1 MHMED
6 LTLELQSNLDKIRR
20 TVFREYLYNV
30 SEEFLVY
37 PFNRYNTYKN
47 DKNED
52 TKRIVPDA
60 NIQCIHIDR
69 WVYDK
74 KEQIIDR
81 FANVYSSFSQRKDAI
96 AMLVNRTVDGADF
109 YFVIRSDSSQGGNKT
124 NTNSSLDLLIASI
137 KGNFPGTIVE
147 KVPSVQ
153 KEVIEKKN
161 GEEEKKN
168 TDIWGL
174 QEKAAI
180 SAITSIS
187 SDKSEKHL
195 SQGLEKVLSG
205 ISPKDK
211 KDEYTLV
218 FLAEPVSNKE
228 IKSIKNGYEAL
239 ASGIHSYSE
248 YQSNET
254 LTEAVTDGTSWA
266 TAHTTGTNRSIAKT
280 RGINA
285 GVSGDLT
292 TSAGWL
298 KGIVKNWKKAK
309 SSSVGAN
316 IGFQYSRTTTEGSMT
331 SDTDT
336 EGTNHCVSNGALKGE
351 THTVKS
357 YPIADM
363 LKRIEKQI
371 DRLDECE
378 GVGMWK
384 NATYV
389 LANNTV
395 QAESVANFLL
405 GLIQGKESFVE
416 ASVINTWAKASDKDE
431 FNNVLEYICNFSHP
445 LLVNASD
452 IEKVDEKKT
461 DNPYAIEPLIL
472 ANQVTSI
479 ELAMLM
485 AFPYKSVKGLSCV
498 ECAEFE
504 RNVLYKDIDR
514 FSNKRIDEGDA
525 KKRQINLGE
534 IYHMHEFDG
543 KDVPIDVDEL
553 PKHSFITG
561 STGSGKSTTVY
572 KILHELYNNFEIPF
586 LVVEPAKGEY
596 YKEFD
601 NIASIYSTNSNH
613 GDLLRL
619 NPFYFPAEGENR
631 IFVSEHIDRL
641 NGIFNVC
648 WPMYAAMPAVLK
660 EALEAAY
667 EEAGWDLTLSV
678 NSVSNKLFPTFDDLL
693 IQLKRVINAS
703 DFSEEV
709 KSNYTGSLI
718 TRVKSLTNGIYRQI
732 FTADG
737 LDDGELFTANVIVD
751 ISKVGSPE
759 TKALIMGMIVMRMQE
774 YHMANSEPV
783 DKLQH
788 ITVLEEAHNLLK
800 KTSTEQSSESSNIQG
815 KSVEM
820 IANAIAEMRTYGEG
834 FVIADQAPGLLDE
847 SVIRNTNTKI
857 IMSLPDFLDR
867 ELVGKAVGLSDE
879 QVVEIT
885 RLPRG
890 KAVVYQNNW
899 VAPVLCAV
907 EAFDKSKASEE
918 KKKDSFDKKD
928 YDAKKIKATIVN
940 AVLHNKIDDIGT
952 YEVEGLQI
960 LSVPASAKKRI
971 LMHVKNNAPFNKQDR
986 IEIINDFYATDFVK
1000 NVMFKTEGN
1009 IEIIQ
1014 DSDVEALKAEFQK
1027 WIEAI
1032 GVTEQIETVDLMGII
1047 NIILYK
1053 IEQVEQVELSQCER
1067 LFNFAE
1073 HWR

>member
-1 MHMED
+1 MED

-37 PFNRYNTYKN
+37 PFDRYNTYKN

-147 KVPSVQ
+147 KVSSVQ

-174 QEKAAI
+174 REKAAI

-254 LTEAVTDGTSWA
+254 LTEAVTEGTSWA

-285 GVSGDLT
+285 GVSGNLT

-378 GVGMWK
+378 
-384 NATYV
+384 
-389 LANNTV
+389 
-395 QAESVANFLL
+395 
-405 GLIQGKESFVE
+405 
-416 ASVINTWAKASDKDE
+416 ASW
-431 FNNVLEYICNFSHP
+431 
-445 LLVNASD
+445 
-452 IEKVDEKKT
+452 
-461 DNPYAIEPLIL
+461 
-472 ANQVTSI
+472 
-479 ELAMLM
+479 
-485 AFPYKSVKGLSCV
+485 
-498 ECAEFE
+498 
-504 RNVLYKDIDR
+504 
-514 FSNKRIDEGDA
+514 
-525 KKRQINLGE
+525 
-534 IYHMHEFDG
+534 
-543 KDVPIDVDEL
+543 
-553 PKHSFITG
+553 
-561 STGSGKSTTVY
+561 
-572 KILHELYNNFEIPF
+572 
-586 LVVEPAKGEY
+586 
-596 YKEFD
+596 
-601 NIASIYSTNSNH
+601 
-613 GDLLRL
+613 
-619 NPFYFPAEGENR
+619 
-631 IFVSEHIDRL
+631 
-641 NGIFNVC
+641 
-648 WPMYAAMPAVLK
+648 
-660 EALEAAY
+660 
-667 EEAGWDLTLSV
+667 
-678 NSVSNKLFPTFDDLL
+678 
-693 IQLKRVINAS
+693 
-703 DFSEEV
+703 
-709 KSNYTGSLI
+709 
-718 TRVKSLTNGIYRQI
+718 
-732 FTADG
+732 
-737 LDDGELFTANVIVD
+737 
-751 ISKVGSPE
+751 
-759 TKALIMGMIVMRMQE
+759 
-774 YHMANSEPV
+774 
-783 DKLQH
+783 
-788 ITVLEEAHNLLK
+788 
-800 KTSTEQSSESSNIQG
+800 
-815 KSVEM
+815 
-820 IANAIAEMRTYGEG
+820 
-834 FVIADQAPGLLDE
+834 
-847 SVIRNTNTKI
+847 
-857 IMSLPDFLDR
+857 
-867 ELVGKAVGLSDE
+867 
-879 QVVEIT
+879 
-885 RLPRG
+885 
-890 KAVVYQNNW
+890 
-899 VAPVLCAV
+899 
-907 EAFDKSKASEE
+907 
-918 KKKDSFDKKD
+918 
-928 YDAKKIKATIVN
+928 
-940 AVLHNKIDDIGT
+940 
-952 YEVEGLQI
+952 
-960 LSVPASAKKRI
+960 
-971 LMHVKNNAPFNKQDR
+971 
-986 IEIINDFYATDFVK
+986 
-1000 NVMFKTEGN
+1000 
-1009 IEIIQ
+1009 
-1014 DSDVEALKAEFQK
+1014 
-1027 WIEAI
+1027 
-1032 GVTEQIETVDLMGII
+1032 
-1047 NIILYK
+1047 
-1053 IEQVEQVELSQCER
+1053 
-1067 LFNFAE
+1067 
-1073 HWR
+1073 

>member
-1 MHMED
+1 MCMKD
-6 LTLELQSNLDKIRR
+6 KTLELQSNLDKIRR
-20 TVFREYLYNV
+20 TIFREYLYDV
-30 SEEFLVY
+30 SSNFIVY
-37 PFNRYNTYKN
+37 PFENYNTYKN
-47 DKNED
+47 ADGKD
-52 TKRIVPDA
+52 TKRVVPDV
-60 NIQCIHIDR
+60 NIQCIHVNR
-69 WVYDK
+69 WVFDK

-109 YFVIRSDSSQGGNKT
+109 YFVMRSDSQNGGNKT
-124 NTNSSLDLLIASI
+124 NTNSSLKLLISSI

-147 KVPSVQ
+147 EMKSVEQ
-153 KEVIEKKN
+153 DSEDKKSKE
-161 GEEEKKN
+161 
-168 TDIWGL
+168 DIWGL
-174 QEKAAI
+174 SKKTAI

-187 SDKSEKHL
+187 SDKSEKHM

-205 ISPKDK
+205 ISPKTLK
-211 KDEYTLV
+211 EEYTLV
-218 FLAEPVSNKE
+218 FLAEPASHDE
-228 IKSIKNGYEAL
+228 IKSIKNGYESL
-239 ASGIHSYSE
+239 ASGIHFFAE

-254 LTEAVTDGTSWA
+254 ITEAVADGSSWA

-280 RGINA
+280 KGINA
-285 GVSGDLT
+285 GVSGNLT

-298 KGIVKNWKKAK
+298 KGIIKNIKKAK
-309 SSSVGAN
+309 STSVGGN
-316 IGFQYSRTTTEGSMT
+316 IGFQYSRTTTEGTMT
-331 SDTDT
+331 SNTDT
-336 EGTNHCVSNGALKGE
+336 EGTNHCVSNGAMKGE

-357 YPIADM
+357 YPISDM

-371 DRLDECE
+371 ERLDECE

-389 LANNTV
+389 LANNKV
-395 QAESVANFLL
+395 QAESVANLLL
-405 GLIQGKESFVE
+405 GVMQGKESFVE
-416 ASVINTWAKASDKDE
+416 ASVINTWAQADDNTE
-431 FNNVLEYICNFSHP
+431 FQNLLSYIKHFCHP
-445 LLVNASD
+445 LLLNASD
-452 IEKVDEKKT
+452 AKAIA
-461 DNPYAIEPLIL
+461 DNKGNEQLGVEPLIL

-504 RNVLYKDIDR
+504 RNVLYKDIER
-514 FSNKRIDEGDA
+514 FSKQDTDKTNE

-543 KDVPIDVDEL
+543 KNVPIDVNEL
-553 PKHSFITG
+553 TKHTFVTG

-572 KILHELYNNFEIPF
+572 KLLHELHKDFEIPF

-601 NIASIYSTNSNH
+601 GIASVYSTNSNH
-613 GDLLRL
+613 GELLRI
-619 NPFYFPAEGENR
+619 NPFYFPAEGDNR

-667 EEAGWDLTLSV
+667 EEAGWDLTISV

-693 IQLKRVINAS
+693 IQLKRVISAS

-732 FTADG
+732 FTSNG
-737 LDDGELFTANVIVD
+737 LDDEGLFGGNVIVD
-751 ISKVGSPE
+751 ISKVGAPE
-759 TKALIMGMIVMRMQE
+759 TKALIMGMMVMRMQE

-783 DKLQH
+783 NELKH

-800 KTSTEQSSESSNIQG
+800 KTSTEQSSESSNVQG

-857 IMSLPDFLDR
+857 IMSLPDFSDR

-907 EAFDKSKASEE
+907 EAFDKTKNAGGEKGSTKE
-918 KKKDSFDKKD
+918 KKH
-928 YDAKKIKATIVN
+928 YDPEVIKATIVN
-940 AVLHNKIDDIGT
+940 AVLHNKVDDIGT
-952 YEVEGLQI
+952 YEVEGLHI
-960 LSVPASAKKRI
+960 LNVPASSKKRI
-971 LMHVKNNAPFNKQDR
+971 LKHVQNNVPFNKQDR
-986 IEIINDFYATDFVK
+986 IEIINDFYATEFVK
-1000 NVMFKTEGN
+1000 SVMLKTEGN
-1009 IEIIQ
+1009 IEIIK

-1027 WIEAI
+1027 WVEAL
-1032 GVTEQIETVDLMGII
+1032 GVTEQIDNVDLMGII
-1047 NIILYK
+1047 NIVLYK
-1053 IEQVEQVELSQCER
+1053 IELVEHVELTQCER
-1067 LFNFAE
+1067 LFGFAE
-1073 HWR
+1073 QWR